1 MRWISLGLLSLFLI
15 PAPAEAAIRI
25 GYVDLRKALNSVEDG
40 IAAKKRL
47 KMKKSSFQ
55 KKLSRLQK
63 RHRTELVHL
72 PQSRLQKQLK
82 RAKKSYDSR
91 AAILRG
97 NAKRKMQA
105 RLQKKFLTLQRTYT
119 KLTRS
124 LAREESV
131 ETRKIFRK
139 MEVIIR
145 RIAKENKLY
154 LMLEKTESSVLYA
167 TPSMDYTNELIR
179 RYNRLFA
186 GKGKKRKRR
195 RRKRR
200 RKKRR

>member
-55 KKLSRLQK
+55 KKL
-63 RHRTELVHL
+63 
-72 PQSRLQKQLK
+72 SRLQKQLK